1 MKYKLLFLLTMQRMI
16 YNTIIHH
23 SSIIN
28 FPCNYL
34 LLLSDLIR
42 CTVCFVM
49 YITFKPDK
57 KLSHDVNI
65 IIFPALLYYI
75 NQTSEFY
82 GMTWLDPSMHQML
95 YQINIIFAALVSP
108 KRLNIQQKISI
119 ACLFIGICTVLF
131 NRDDVIV
138 LPHHSHIY
146 GIFCTI
152 IAAAS
157 AAIGS
162 QAFEDV
168 LKSEHNTTWKRQL
181 QLSFFSLIGAIFSC
195 YIENIHYNNIYHLSN
210 ELAVLVIIKTLGDII
225 IPFVL
230 KYLDNITKG
239 VSDTMATMLS
249 LPLSQLMYNW
259 HPHIGFYIGS
269 TLVSTSA
276 MFYVFSKNNQH
287 KTLHV

>member
-42 CTVCFVM
+42 CTVCLVM

-57 KLSHDVNI
+57 DVSHDVNI
-65 IIFPALLYYI
+65 MIFPALLYYI

-82 GMTWLDPSMHQML
+82 GMTWLDPSMHQMI

-108 KRLNIQQKISI
+108 KRLNIQQKMSI

-146 GIFCTI
+146 GIF
-152 IAAAS
+152 
-157 AAIGS
+157 
-162 QAFEDV
+162 V
-168 LKSEHNTTWKRQL
+168 RLLL
-181 QLSFFSLIGAIFSC
+181 Q
-195 YIENIHYNNIYHLSN
+195 HQ
-210 ELAVLVIIKTLGDII
+210 
-225 IPFVL
+225 P
-230 KYLDNITKG
+230 
-239 VSDTMATMLS
+239 
-249 LPLSQLMYNW
+249 P
-259 HPHIGFYIGS
+259 
-269 TLVSTSA
+269 
-276 MFYVFSKNNQH
+276 
-287 KTLHV
+287 